1 MPLFAPYI
9 FCESQHKNQAQ
20 KEKMEVLH
28 GTVEKE
34 RHPAAELCA
43 CSGAGCVSSPKH
55 TGQQSVI
62 NPEKRKKCCDKNTCD
77 WTDMHLSCLILFPDG
92 GNNNQF

>member
-1 MPLFAPYI
+1 MGLWI
-9 FCESQHKNQAQ
+9 
-20 KEKMEVLH
+20 
-28 GTVEKE
+28 KE

-62 NPEKRKKCCDKNTCD
+62 NPEKREKCCGKNTCD
-77 WTDMHLSCLILFPDG
+77 WTDMHLSCLILFPGG
-92 GNNNQF
+92 GNNNQFYISICIFFGMDPEIRT